1 MRRRPFQNRG
11 LESPPQGAGQAGAAP
26 GSLGGGGEAWRW
38 LQEGLHTMRG
48 LHHASELGQGQPGGK
63 RGQEIALQW
72 GSGLSPASFPRSHQ
86 FTKSDNLCLW
96 LGAQGHTR
104 NTVASIMR
112 GHRVSTP
119 SHHPCRPCTMGSWV
133 PGRWDG
139 LNNTGMTAESQPTL
153 PSRLFAGAR
162 HRVSA
167 YHHFLGPWT
176 PSLPPQ
182 LSLGACNP
190 QVPQA

>member
-1 MRRRPFQNRG
+1 M
-11 LESPPQGAGQAGAAP
+11 
-26 GSLGGGGEAWRW
+26 
-38 LQEGLHTMRG
+38 
-48 LHHASELGQGQPGGK
+48 
-63 RGQEIALQW
+63 
-72 GSGLSPASFPRSHQ
+72 
-86 FTKSDNLCLW
+86 
-96 LGAQGHTR
+96 
-104 NTVASIMR
+104 ASIMR

-190 QVPQA
+190 QCPKPDPSWLRSRWAEKPQVRGPAARQLPSCLGGPSCPSRLQGAQPMSRRTCPPCPGPGPMTPGPSALRSDDHTRGHGHSGCYLPSQHEAEALDPHQMPR